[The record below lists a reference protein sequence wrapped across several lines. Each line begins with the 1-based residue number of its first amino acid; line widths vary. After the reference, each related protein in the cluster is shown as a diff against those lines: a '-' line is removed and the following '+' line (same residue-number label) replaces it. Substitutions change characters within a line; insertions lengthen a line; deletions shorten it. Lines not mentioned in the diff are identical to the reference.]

1 MVSVWLSKTNDL
13 SAYYTNI
20 IKMIKNR
27 ILLLDINCTELG

>member
-1 MVSVWLSKTNDL
+1 MVSLWISKTNDI
-13 SAYYTNI
+13 SEYYTN